1 MTINNYMK
9 KNILKKLFIKLS
21 KVLGY
26 EIIDQSDFS
35 SPTLEKQLN
44 ENLSIINEK
53 SIILPL
59 GEVKITKKVS
69 SVLIIFRTNTDVEIW
84 DQNKRRLFEQPKI
97 EYSLKALNSL
107 IRSVNFSKKKYPNI
121 KFKTIIVDDKSK
133 EENLNKLK
141 KLIDGSGLDI
151 GITPLNHDKYNDIIK
166 QQKNDQTF
174 SNLASLLQ
182 SFELGKEYGEDL
194 VFFVEDDY
202 LHFEPMMEEM
212 IASYERIASQVN
224 EDIFMCPA
232 DYPYLYMNNEKTN
245 ILIGNKRHWRTINQ
259 TLCTFMTTKSL
270 INKYWENFYNTCL
283 DRHEPFEK
291 YLNDIYKKEFCIS
304 PIKSLSLHLTNVN
317 SSYGLSPFIDYKKLW
332 DENDITNA

>member
-1 MTINNYMK
+1 MK
-9 KNILKKLFIKLS
+9 KNILKRLFIKLS

-35 SPTLEKQLN
+35 SPTLQKELN
-44 ENLSIINEK
+44 EDLSTINEK

-59 GEVKITKKVS
+59 GEVKITKKVN

-84 DQNKRRLFEQPKI
+84 DQNKKRLFEEPKI
-97 EYSLKALNSL
+97 EYSLRALNSL
-107 IRSVNFSKKKYPNI
+107 IKSINFSKTKYPNI
-121 KFKTIIVDDKSK
+121 KFKTLIVDDKSK
-133 EENLNKLK
+133 EKNLDRLK
-141 KLIDGSGLDI
+141 NLVDRSDLDI
-151 GITPLNHDKYNDIIK
+151 DITPLNHNKYKKKIK

-182 SFELGKEYGEDL
+182 SFELGKEHGEDL
-194 VFFVEDDY
+194 IFFVEDDY

-224 EDIFMCPA
+224 KDIFMCPA

-270 INKYWENFYNTCL
+270 IDKYWDNFYNTCL
-283 DRHEPFEK
+283 DRNDPFEK
-291 YLNDIYKKEFCIS
+291 HLNEIYTKEFCIS
-304 PIKSLSLHLTNVN
+304 PLKSLSLHLTNVN
-317 SSYGLSPFIDYKKLW
+317 SSYGLSPFIDYKKIW
-332 DENDITNA
+332 DENKL

>member
-1 MTINNYMK
+1 MTKSI
-9 KNILKKLFIKLS
+9 IKKLFIKLS
-21 KVLGY
+21 KILGF

-35 SPTLEKQLN
+35 SPTLQKELN
-44 ENLSIINEK
+44 EDLSIINQK
-53 SIILPL
+53 SIVLPL
-59 GEVKITKKVS
+59 GEVKITKKVN

-84 DQNKRRLFEQPKI
+84 DQNKKRLFEEPKI
-97 EYSLKALNSL
+97 QYSLRALKSL
-107 IRSVNFSKKKYPNI
+107 IKTVNFSKTKYPNI

-133 EENLNKLK
+133 GENLDKLK
-141 KLIDGSGLDI
+141 KLIDESDLDMS
-151 GITPLNHDKYNDIIK
+151 ITSLNHEKYKDIIK

-182 SFELGKEYGEDL
+182 SFQLGKEHGKDL

-224 EDIFMCPA
+224 KDIFMCPA

-270 INKYWENFYNTCL
+270 LDKYWDNFYNTCL
-283 DRHEPFEK
+283 DRNDPFEK
-291 YLNDIYKKEFCIS
+291 HLNEIYTKEFCIS
-304 PIKSLSLHLTNVN
+304 PLKSLSLHLTNVN
-317 SSYGLSPFIDYKKLW
+317 SSYGLSPFINYKKLW
-332 DENDITNA
+332 DENEVTNA

>member
-1 MTINNYMK
+1 MK
-9 KNILKKLFIKLS
+9 KSIIKKLFIKLS

-35 SPTLEKQLN
+35 SPTLQKELN
-44 ENLSIINEK
+44 EDLSTINEK
-53 SIILPL
+53 SIVLPL

-69 SVLIIFRTNTDVEIW
+69 TVLIIFRTNTDIEIW
-84 DQNKRRLFEQPKI
+84 DQNKKRLFEEPKI
-97 EYSLKALNSL
+97 EYSIRALKSL
-107 IRSVNFSKKKYPNI
+107 IRSINFSKTKYSNI

-133 EENLNKLK
+133 EENLNKIK

-151 GITPLNHDKYNDIIK
+151 SVTPLNHEKYKDTIK

-182 SFELGKEYGEDL
+182 SFELGKEHGEDL

-212 IASYERIASQVN
+212 IASYERIASHVSK
-224 EDIFMCPA
+224 DIFMCPA

-270 INKYWENFYNTCL
+270 LDKYWDNFYNTCL
-283 DRHEPFEK
+283 DRNDPFEK
-291 YLNDIYKKEFCIS
+291 HLNEIYTKEFCIS
-304 PIKSLSLHLTNVN
+304 PLKSLSLHLTNVN

-332 DENDITNA
+332 EEN

>member
-1 MTINNYMK
+1 MK

-21 KVLGY
+21 KILGY

-97 EYSLKALNSL
+97 EYALKALNSL
-107 IRSVNFSKKKYPNI
+107 IKSIDFSRKKYPNI
-121 KFKTIIVDDKSK
+121 KFKVIVVDDNSK

-141 KLIDGSGLDI
+141 KLIETSALDI
-151 GITPLNHDKYNDIIK
+151 SITPLNHDKYKDTIK

-182 SFELGKEYGEDL
+182 SFELAKEYSEDL

-224 EDIFMCPA
+224 RDIFMCPA

-245 ILIGNKRHWRTINQ
+245 ILIGNKRHWRTVNQ

-270 INKYWENFYNTCL
+270 LNKYWENFYNTCL